1 MAEDRFSS
9 GKKEYGCKALEKRAE
24 RKVSALFIHNEISC
38 ALRAIARF

>member
-24 RKVSALFIHNEISC
+24 RESLLFF
-38 ALRAIARF
+38 IASFYCNFL